1 MGKTKKTIL
10 EAAIKTFSIKGFEG
24 ATMDEVALEGKVAKG
39 TLYYHF
45 KSKEELFNY
54 MIMQEMK
61 SFKEGI
67 DQELAAAEDTISK
80 IRMLIKVNVEHFY
93 NSKDFFKVLISQLW
107 GVSERQNELRRLLDD
122 YLKYIS
128 GILKEGIDRGIIEDN
143 DPYFLAHVFFGA
155 VISVSIYE
163 IINLDKDSERT
174 YDFDKATDKLL
185 EYFLNAIKFDSTK
198 LEV

>member
-1 MGKTKKTIL
+1 MGKTKKAIL
-10 EAAIKTFSIKGFEG
+10 EAAIKTFSTKGFEG

-54 MIMQEMK
+54 MVMQEMK
-61 SFKEGI
+61 GFKEGI
-67 DQELAAAEDTISK
+67 EQELATAEDTINK
-80 IRMLIKVNVEHFY
+80 IRMLIKANVEHFY
-93 NSKDFFKVLISQLW
+93 HSKDFFKVLISQLW
-107 GVSERQNELRRLLDD
+107 GVSERQNELRKLLED

-128 GILKEGIDRGIIEDN
+128 SILKEGIDKGIIEDD
-143 DPYFLAHVFFGA
+143 DPYFLAHVFFGS

-163 IINLDKDSERT
+163 IINFDKGSERT

-185 EYFLNAIKFDSTK
+185 RYFLNAIKFDSNK
-198 LEV
+198 LTV